1 MSKDTPDDQTIR
13 RIESILTKGYGSV
26 QLHAALHDNGFPVGY
41 NRLLNLLEQKNQIST
56 HDILGCILNSSSEAP
71 YTPRPPTSENEK
83 HANRRDPLE
92 VAHPVVKQKNWLK
105 KYDDPS
111 VVFSTAESKGDIQV
125 ANMMSEE
132 ARVAFEA
139 SGNMLHVLEA
149 FFQRVD
155 LLVGKLSEIYVR
167 EVTHADLAGDGV
179 KDSPCELHDGCGLYL
194 LIFPDGTKEWHL
206 AYRFS
211 DKPQDYRVGNYPDYS
226 LSYARRFSLA
236 AHDLLRNGKDP
247 VAPEHKN
254 ELNARI
260 ECVYDTEPDV
270 PIPAWMALAL
280 ADGFKHY
287 YSRRFLHQEAVSLD
301 NALGID
307 GKKNQEEIDIFTIET
322 RKLVEKTRELQ
333 WYFGLSFATC
343 CKIAEKVLRVEM
355 TGQEELPDGSKRD
368 LYHFKPIPLKNIC
381 EQESRGAY
389 GNFAGWCE
397 RHNRT
402 LYASELCRNDYLKYL
417 ASLDK
422 SLAASV
428 EESLNDERKKMRA

>member
-1 MSKDTPDDQTIR
+1 MSNDQAIS
-13 RIESILTKGYGSV
+13 RIESILAKGYGLSY
-26 QLHAALHDNGFPVGY
+26 LHTTLHDNGFPVGY
-41 NRLLNLLEQKNQIST
+41 TRLERLYQQKKQIT
-56 HDILGCILNSSSEAP
+56 PNDILSCIVDTNSQ
-71 YTPRPPTSENEK
+71 TPNTGRPPTPENEK
-83 HANRRDPLE
+83 HANRRDLLE
-92 VAHPVVKQKNWLK
+92 VVHPVVKQKNWLK

-132 ARVAFEA
+132 ARVAFET

-211 DKPQDYRVGNYPDYS
+211 GEPKDYHLGNYPDHS

-254 ELNARI
+254 ELIARI
-260 ECVYDTEPDV
+260 ECIYEKEPDV
-270 PIPAWMALAL
+270 TIPAWMALAL

-307 GKKNQEEIDIFTIET
+307 GKKNQEEIDFFTVDT
-322 RKLVEKTRELQ
+322 RKLVEKARELQ
-333 WYFGLSFATC
+333 WYFRCSFASA
-343 CKIAEKVLRVEM
+343 CKAAEQIFRAEMDVL
-355 TGQEELPDGSKRD
+355 GQEHNSSKSD
-368 LYHFKPIPLKNIC
+368 LYLFNHATLKTIC
-381 EQESRGAY
+381 EQEARGEY
-389 GNFAGWCE
+389 GSYAGWCE

-402 LYASELCRNDYLKYL
+402 PYANERCRDAYIQYLH
-417 ASLDK
+417 AIGVS
-422 SLAASV
+422 AP
-428 EESLNDERKKMRA
+428 